1 MAEIDLAQALG
12 FLSFGLGISTFYQK
26 NDRHLKIL
34 MLVFNLN
41 HLLHFLLLGS
51 MLSALSALLS
61 ALRTTT
67 SIFTSSKWV
76 AAIFILIGIVSGLG
90 MAEHWWETMAN
101 CWDGNWYIFTV
112 RIEWHPH
119 ADWLSSRGNLLVNQQ
134 HTGGLY
140 RRYLTRDDGHH
151 NEPHHDLS
159 ALSAT
164 IIAGNPKNRLIG

>member
-1 MAEIDLAQALG
+1 MMAEIDLAQALG

-90 MAEHWWETMAN
+90 MAEHWWELWPIVGTIIGTYSLFVLSGIRMRIGFLAGAT
-101 CWDGNWYIFTV
+101 CWLINNILVGSIGGTLLEMTV
-112 RIEWHPH
+112 IIM
-119 ADWLSSRGNLLVNQQ
+119 NLI
-134 HTGGLY
+134 TIYRLY
-140 RRYLTRDDGHH
+140 RQPLLPVTQKTG
-151 NEPHHDLS
+151 
-159 ALSAT
+159 
-164 IIAGNPKNRLIG
+164 

>member
-1 MAEIDLAQALG
+1 MMAEIDLAQALG

-90 MAEHWWETMAN
+90 MAEHWWELWPIVGTIIGTYSLFVLSGIRMRIGFLAGAT
-101 CWDGNWYIFTV
+101 CWLINNILVGTIGGTLLEMTV
-112 RIEWHPH
+112 IIM
-119 ADWLSSRGNLLVNQQ
+119 NLI
-134 HTGGLY
+134 TIYRLY
-140 RRYLTRDDGHH
+140 RQPLLPVT
-151 NEPHHDLS
+151 
-159 ALSAT
+159 
-164 IIAGNPKNRLIG
+164 PKTG

>member
-90 MAEHWWETMAN
+90 MAEHWWELWPIVGTIIGTYSLFVLSGIRMRIGFLAGAN
-101 CWDGNWYIFTV
+101 CWLINNILVGSIGGTLLEMTV
-112 RIEWHPH
+112 III
-119 ADWLSSRGNLLVNQQ
+119 NLI
-134 HTGGLY
+134 TIYRLY
-140 RRYLTRDDGHH
+140 RQPLLPVTQKTG
-151 NEPHHDLS
+151 
-159 ALSAT
+159 
-164 IIAGNPKNRLIG
+164 

>member
-90 MAEHWWETMAN
+90 MAEHWWELWPIAGTVIGTYSLFVLSGIRMRIGFLAGAN
-101 CWDGNWYIFTV
+101 CWLINNILVGSIGGTLLEMTV
-112 RIEWHPH
+112 IIM
-119 ADWLSSRGNLLVNQQ
+119 NLI
-134 HTGGLY
+134 TIYRLY
-140 RRYLTRDDGHH
+140 RQPLLPVTQKTG
-151 NEPHHDLS
+151 
-159 ALSAT
+159 
-164 IIAGNPKNRLIG
+164 

>member
-1 MAEIDLAQALG
+1 MMAEIDLAQALG

-26 NDRHLKIL
+26 NDRYLRIL

-90 MAEHWWETMAN
+90 MAEHWWELWPIVGTVIGTYSLFVLSGIRMRIGFLAGAT
-101 CWDGNWYIFTV
+101 CWLINNILVGSIGGTLLEMTV
-112 RIEWHPH
+112 IIM
-119 ADWLSSRGNLLVNQQ
+119 NLI
-134 HTGGLY
+134 TIYRLY
-140 RRYLTRDDGHH
+140 RQPLLPVTQKTG
-151 NEPHHDLS
+151 
-159 ALSAT
+159 
-164 IIAGNPKNRLIG
+164 

>member
-1 MAEIDLAQALG
+1 MMAEIDLAQALG

-90 MAEHWWETMAN
+90 MAEHWWELWPIVGTVIGTYSLFVLSGIRMRIGFLAGAT
-101 CWDGNWYIFTV
+101 CWLINNILVGSIGNHYC
-112 RIEWHPH
+112 R
-119 ADWLSSRGNLLVNQQ
+119 
-134 HTGGLY
+134 
-140 RRYLTRDDGHH
+140 
-151 NEPHHDLS
+151 
-159 ALSAT
+159 
-164 IIAGNPKNRLIG
+164 

>member
-1 MAEIDLAQALG
+1 MMAEIDLAQALG

-90 MAEHWWETMAN
+90 MAEHWWELWPIVGTVIGTYSLFVLSGIRMRLGFLAGAT
-101 CWDGNWYIFTV
+101 CWLINNILVGSIGGTLLEMTV
-112 RIEWHPH
+112 III
-119 ADWLSSRGNLLVNQQ
+119 NLI
-134 HTGGLY
+134 TIYRLY
-140 RRYLTRDDGHH
+140 RQPLLPVTQKTG
-151 NEPHHDLS
+151 
-159 ALSAT
+159 
-164 IIAGNPKNRLIG
+164 

>member
-90 MAEHWWETMAN
+90 MAEHWWELWPIVGTVIGTYSLFVLSGIRMRIGFLAGAT
-101 CWDGNWYIFTV
+101 CWLINNILVGSIGNHYC
-112 RIEWHPH
+112 R
-119 ADWLSSRGNLLVNQQ
+119 
-134 HTGGLY
+134 
-140 RRYLTRDDGHH
+140 
-151 NEPHHDLS
+151 
-159 ALSAT
+159 
-164 IIAGNPKNRLIG
+164 

>member
-1 MAEIDLAQALG
+1 MMAEIDLAQALG

-90 MAEHWWETMAN
+90 MAEHWWELWPIVGTVIGTYSLFVVSGIRMRIGFLAGAT
-101 CWDGNWYIFTV
+101 CWLINNILVGSIGGTLLEMTV
-112 RIEWHPH
+112 IIM
-119 ADWLSSRGNLLVNQQ
+119 NLI
-134 HTGGLY
+134 TIYRLY
-140 RRYLTRDDGHH
+140 RQPLLPVTQKTG
-151 NEPHHDLS
+151 
-159 ALSAT
+159 
-164 IIAGNPKNRLIG
+164 

>member
-26 NDRHLKIL
+26 NDGHLKIL

-90 MAEHWWETMAN
+90 MAEHWWELWPIVGTVIGTYSLFVLSGIRMRIGFLAGAT
-101 CWDGNWYIFTV
+101 CWLINNILVGSIGGTLLEMTV
-112 RIEWHPH
+112 III
-119 ADWLSSRGNLLVNQQ
+119 NLI
-134 HTGGLY
+134 TIYRLY
-140 RRYLTRDDGHH
+140 RQPLLPVTQKTG
-151 NEPHHDLS
+151 
-159 ALSAT
+159 
-164 IIAGNPKNRLIG
+164 

>member
-1 MAEIDLAQALG
+1 MMVEIDLAQALG

-90 MAEHWWETMAN
+90 MAEHWWELWPIVGTVIGTYSLFVLSGIRMRIGFLAGAT
-101 CWDGNWYIFTV
+101 CWLINNILVGSIGGTLLEMTV
-112 RIEWHPH
+112 IIM
-119 ADWLSSRGNLLVNQQ
+119 NLI
-134 HTGGLY
+134 TIYRLY
-140 RRYLTRDDGHH
+140 RQPLLPVTQKTG
-151 NEPHHDLS
+151 
-159 ALSAT
+159 
-164 IIAGNPKNRLIG
+164 

>member
-1 MAEIDLAQALG
+1 MMAEIDLAQALG

-90 MAEHWWETMAN
+90 MAEHWWELWPIVGTIIGTYSLFVLSGIRMRIGFLAGAN
-101 CWDGNWYIFTV
+101 CWLINNILVGSIGGTLLEMTV
-112 RIEWHPH
+112 III
-119 ADWLSSRGNLLVNQQ
+119 NLI
-134 HTGGLY
+134 TIYRLY
-140 RRYLTRDDGHH
+140 RQPLLPVTQKTG
-151 NEPHHDLS
+151 
-159 ALSAT
+159 
-164 IIAGNPKNRLIG
+164 

>member
-1 MAEIDLAQALG
+1 MMAEIDLAQALG

-90 MAEHWWETMAN
+90 MAEHWWELWPIVGTVIGTYSLFVLSGIRMRIGFLAGATCWLINNILVGSIGGTLLEMAV
-101 CWDGNWYIFTV
+101 I
-112 RIEWHPH
+112 IM
-119 ADWLSSRGNLLVNQQ
+119 NLI
-134 HTGGLY
+134 TIYRLY
-140 RRYLTRDDGHH
+140 RQPLLPVTQKTG
-151 NEPHHDLS
+151 
-159 ALSAT
+159 
-164 IIAGNPKNRLIG
+164 

>member
-90 MAEHWWETMAN
+90 MAEHWWELWPIVGTVIGTYSLFVLSGIRMRIGFLAGAN
-101 CWDGNWYIFTV
+101 CWLINNILVGSIGGTLLEMTV
-112 RIEWHPH
+112 IIM
-119 ADWLSSRGNLLVNQQ
+119 NLI
-134 HTGGLY
+134 TIYRLY
-140 RRYLTRDDGHH
+140 RQPLLPVTQKTG
-151 NEPHHDLS
+151 
-159 ALSAT
+159 
-164 IIAGNPKNRLIG
+164 

>member
-1 MAEIDLAQALG
+1 MMAEIDLAQALG

-90 MAEHWWETMAN
+90 MAEHWWELWPIVGTVIGTYSLFVLSGIRMRLGFLAGAT
-101 CWDGNWYIFTV
+101 CWLINNILVGSIGGTLLEMTV
-112 RIEWHPH
+112 IIM
-119 ADWLSSRGNLLVNQQ
+119 NLI
-134 HTGGLY
+134 TIYRLY
-140 RRYLTRDDGHH
+140 RQPLLPVTQKTG
-151 NEPHHDLS
+151 
-159 ALSAT
+159 
-164 IIAGNPKNRLIG
+164 

>member
-1 MAEIDLAQALG
+1 MMAEIDLAQALG

-26 NDRHLKIL
+26 NARHLKIL

-90 MAEHWWETMAN
+90 MAEHWWELWPIVGTVIGTYSLFVLSGIRMRIGFLAGAT
-101 CWDGNWYIFTV
+101 CWLINNILVGSIGGTLLEMTV
-112 RIEWHPH
+112 IIM
-119 ADWLSSRGNLLVNQQ
+119 NLI
-134 HTGGLY
+134 TIYRLY
-140 RRYLTRDDGHH
+140 RQPLLPVTQKTG
-151 NEPHHDLS
+151 
-159 ALSAT
+159 
-164 IIAGNPKNRLIG
+164 

>member
-90 MAEHWWETMAN
+90 MAEHWWELWPIVGTVIGTYSLFVLSGIRMRIGFLARAT
-101 CWDGNWYIFTV
+101 CWLINNILVGSIGGTLLEMTV
-112 RIEWHPH
+112 III
-119 ADWLSSRGNLLVNQQ
+119 NLI
-134 HTGGLY
+134 TIYRLY
-140 RRYLTRDDGHH
+140 RQPLLPVTQKTG
-151 NEPHHDLS
+151 
-159 ALSAT
+159 
-164 IIAGNPKNRLIG
+164 

>member
-90 MAEHWWETMAN
+90 MAEHWWELWPIVGTIIGTYSLFVLSGIRMRIGFLAGAT
-101 CWDGNWYIFTV
+101 CWLINNILVGSIGGTLLEMTV
-112 RIEWHPH
+112 III
-119 ADWLSSRGNLLVNQQ
+119 NLI
-134 HTGGLY
+134 TIYRLY
-140 RRYLTRDDGHH
+140 RQPLLPVTQKTG
-151 NEPHHDLS
+151 
-159 ALSAT
+159 
-164 IIAGNPKNRLIG
+164 

>member
-1 MAEIDLAQALG
+1 MMGEIDLAQALG

-51 MLSALSALLS
+51 MVSALSALLS

-90 MAEHWWETMAN
+90 MAEHWWELWPIVGTVIGTYSLFVLSGIRMRIGFLAGAT
-101 CWDGNWYIFTV
+101 CWLINNILVGSIGGTLLEMTV
-112 RIEWHPH
+112 IIM
-119 ADWLSSRGNLLVNQQ
+119 NLI
-134 HTGGLY
+134 TIYRLY
-140 RRYLTRDDGHH
+140 RQPLLPVTQKTG
-151 NEPHHDLS
+151 
-159 ALSAT
+159 
-164 IIAGNPKNRLIG
+164 

>member
-90 MAEHWWETMAN
+90 MAEHWWELWPIVGTVIGTYSLFVLSGIRMRIGFLAGAT
-101 CWDGNWYIFTV
+101 CWLINNI
-112 RIEWHPH
+112 
-119 ADWLSSRGNLLVNQQ
+119 LV
-134 HTGGLY
+134 GSIG
-140 RRYLTRDDGHH
+140 
-151 NEPHHDLS
+151 
-159 ALSAT
+159 A
-164 IIAGNPKNRLIG
+164 IIAGDPKNRLIGEPCLY

>member
-90 MAEHWWETMAN
+90 MAEHWWELWPIVGTVIGTYSLFVLSGIRMRLGFLAGAT
-101 CWDGNWYIFTV
+101 CWLINNILVGSIGGTLLEMTV
-112 RIEWHPH
+112 III
-119 ADWLSSRGNLLVNQQ
+119 NLI
-134 HTGGLY
+134 TIYRLY
-140 RRYLTRDDGHH
+140 RQPLLPVTQKTG
-151 NEPHHDLS
+151 
-159 ALSAT
+159 
-164 IIAGNPKNRLIG
+164 

>member
-1 MAEIDLAQALG
+1 MMAEIDLAQALG

-90 MAEHWWETMAN
+90 MAEHWWELWPIVGTVIGTYSLFVLSGIRMRIGFLAGAT
-101 CWDGNWYIFTV
+101 CWLINNI
-112 RIEWHPH
+112 
-119 ADWLSSRGNLLVNQQ
+119 LV
-134 HTGGLY
+134 G
-140 RRYLTRDDGHH
+140 
-151 NEPHHDLS
+151 S
-159 ALSAT
+159 IVA
-164 IIAGNPKNRLIG
+164 IIAGDPKNRLIGEPCLY

>member
-1 MAEIDLAQALG
+1 MMAEIDLAQALG

-90 MAEHWWETMAN
+90 IAEHWWELWPIVGTVIGTYSLFVLSGIRMRIGFLAGAT
-101 CWDGNWYIFTV
+101 CWLINNILVGSIGGTLLEMTV
-112 RIEWHPH
+112 IIM
-119 ADWLSSRGNLLVNQQ
+119 NLI
-134 HTGGLY
+134 TIYRLY
-140 RRYLTRDDGHH
+140 RQPLLPVTQKTG
-151 NEPHHDLS
+151 
-159 ALSAT
+159 
-164 IIAGNPKNRLIG
+164 

>member
-1 MAEIDLAQALG
+1 MMAEIDLAQALG

-90 MAEHWWETMAN
+90 MAEHWWELWPIVGTVIGTYSLFVLSGIRMRIGFLAGAT
-101 CWDGNWYIFTV
+101 CWLINNILVGSIGGTLLEMTV
-112 RIEWHPH
+112 IIM
-119 ADWLSSRGNLLVNQQ
+119 NLI
-134 HTGGLY
+134 TIYRLY
-140 RRYLTRDDGHH
+140 RQPLLPVTQKTG
-151 NEPHHDLS
+151 
-159 ALSAT
+159 
-164 IIAGNPKNRLIG
+164 

>member
-1 MAEIDLAQALG
+1 MMAEIDLAQALG

-61 ALRTTT
+61 ELRTTT

-90 MAEHWWETMAN
+90 MAEHWWELWPIVGTVIGTYSLFVLSGIRMRIGFLAGAT
-101 CWDGNWYIFTV
+101 CWLINNILVGSIGGTLLEMTV
-112 RIEWHPH
+112 IIM
-119 ADWLSSRGNLLVNQQ
+119 NLI
-134 HTGGLY
+134 TIYRLY
-140 RRYLTRDDGHH
+140 RQPLLPVTQKTG
-151 NEPHHDLS
+151 
-159 ALSAT
+159 
-164 IIAGNPKNRLIG
+164 

>member
-26 NDRHLKIL
+26 NDRYLRIL

-90 MAEHWWETMAN
+90 MAEHWWELWPIVGTVIGTYSLFVLSGIRMRIGFLAGAT
-101 CWDGNWYIFTV
+101 CWLINNILVGSIGGTLLEMTV
-112 RIEWHPH
+112 IIM
-119 ADWLSSRGNLLVNQQ
+119 NLI
-134 HTGGLY
+134 TIYRLY
-140 RRYLTRDDGHH
+140 RQPLLPVTQKTG
-151 NEPHHDLS
+151 
-159 ALSAT
+159 
-164 IIAGNPKNRLIG
+164 

>member
-1 MAEIDLAQALG
+1 MMAEIDLAQALG

-90 MAEHWWETMAN
+90 MAEHWWELWPIVGTVIGTYSLFVLSGIRMRIGFLAGAT
-101 CWDGNWYIFTV
+101 CWLINNILVGSIGGTLLEMTV
-112 RIEWHPH
+112 III
-119 ADWLSSRGNLLVNQQ
+119 NLI
-134 HTGGLY
+134 TIYRLY
-140 RRYLTRDDGHH
+140 RQPLLPVTQKTG
-151 NEPHHDLS
+151 
-159 ALSAT
+159 
-164 IIAGNPKNRLIG
+164 

>member
-1 MAEIDLAQALG
+1 MMAEIDLAQALG

-90 MAEHWWETMAN
+90 MAEHWWELWPIVGTVIGTYSLFVLSGIRMRLGFLAGAT
-101 CWDGNWYIFTV
+101 CWLINNILVGSIGGTLLEMTV
-112 RIEWHPH
+112 IIM
-119 ADWLSSRGNLLVNQQ
+119 NLI
-134 HTGGLY
+134 TIYRLY
-140 RRYLTRDDGHH
+140 RQPLLPVSQKTG
-151 NEPHHDLS
+151 
-159 ALSAT
+159 
-164 IIAGNPKNRLIG
+164 

>member
-1 MAEIDLAQALG
+1 MMAEIDLAQALG

-90 MAEHWWETMAN
+90 MAEHWWELWPIVGTVIGTYSLFVLSGIRMRIGFLAGAT
-101 CWDGNWYIFTV
+101 CWLINNILVGSIGGTLLEMTV
-112 RIEWHPH
+112 IIMNFITIYR
-119 ADWLSSRGNLLVNQQ
+119 
-134 HTGGLY
+134 LY
-140 RRYLTRDDGHH
+140 RQPLLPVTQKTG
-151 NEPHHDLS
+151 
-159 ALSAT
+159 
-164 IIAGNPKNRLIG
+164 

>member
-1 MAEIDLAQALG
+1 MMAEIDLAQALG

-90 MAEHWWETMAN
+90 MAEHWWELWPIVGTVIGTYSLFVLSGIRMRIGFLAGAT
-101 CWDGNWYIFTV
+101 CWLINNILVGSIGGTLLDMTV
-112 RIEWHPH
+112 IIM
-119 ADWLSSRGNLLVNQQ
+119 NLI
-134 HTGGLY
+134 TIYRLY
-140 RRYLTRDDGHH
+140 RQPLLPVTQKTG
-151 NEPHHDLS
+151 
-159 ALSAT
+159 
-164 IIAGNPKNRLIG
+164 

>member
-1 MAEIDLAQALG
+1 MMAEIDLAQALG

-90 MAEHWWETMAN
+90 MAEHWWELWPIVGTVIGTYSLFVLSGIRMRIGFLAGAT
-101 CWDGNWYIFTV
+101 CWLINNILVGSIGGTLLEMTV
-112 RIEWHPH
+112 IIM
-119 ADWLSSRGNLLVNQQ
+119 NLI
-134 HTGGLY
+134 TIYRLY
-140 RRYLTRDDGHH
+140 RQPLLPVSQKTG
-151 NEPHHDLS
+151 
-159 ALSAT
+159 
-164 IIAGNPKNRLIG
+164 

>member
-51 MLSALSALLS
+51 MLSTLSALLS

-90 MAEHWWETMAN
+90 MAEHWWELWPIVGTVIGTYSLFVLSGIRMRIGFLAGAT
-101 CWDGNWYIFTV
+101 CWLINNILVGSIGGTLLEMTV
-112 RIEWHPH
+112 IIM
-119 ADWLSSRGNLLVNQQ
+119 NLI
-134 HTGGLY
+134 TIYRLY
-140 RRYLTRDDGHH
+140 RQPLLPVTQKTG
-151 NEPHHDLS
+151 
-159 ALSAT
+159 
-164 IIAGNPKNRLIG
+164 